1 MKILGTLSTGLI
13 LGLLIC
19 GLAQAED
26 DRSLDRRKSAKLQ
39 DLQMLGLSFS
49 QYQGWRNVEPSRPD
63 EPSGLTKL
71 GRKVTGDVKKLGNG
85 TKKLLSD
92 TTAGAGKILHGAA
105 DVLTLKKPSPHK
117 NASNPLLPWTWGA
130 KEPPPAN
137 RWSRREPEKQKKSFM
152 DFLIRREDPKPVE
165 SFDDWWELK
174 RMDP

>member
-1 MKILGTLSTGLI
+1 MKILGMLVVGPV

-19 GLAQAED
+19 DLAQAED
-26 DRSLDRRKSAKLQ
+26 TWS
-39 DLQMLGLSFS
+39 
-49 QYQGWRNVEPSRPD
+49 
-63 EPSGLTKL
+63 L
-71 GRKVTGDVKKLGNG
+71 GRLNPFTTQVKKLGDG

-130 KEPPPAN
+130 KESPPAS
-137 RWSRREPEKQKKSFM
+137 RWSRQEPKKQKKSWM

-165 SFDDWWELK
+165 SFDDWWDLK